1 MLAARSSLPVPG
13 KRLLFPAVEGRE
25 AGQFFNHKTRVPA
38 ERRRI
43 DLLCTIRDLLHRP
56 TQFPKEVIIMHV
68 AEQVAADPIAQ
79 SLLAE
84 FEAQAPITR
93 KFLERLPEDK
103 LTWKP
108 HEKSMTAGQLALHIA
123 SVPASVVRLV
133 AENPK
138 QAREKFEF
146 SQPASRE
153 EILKA
158 HDDGVAAVRELLPKY
173 DDAAM
178 NEAWRLMR
186 GDKELF
192 ATPRG
197 LILHDLMLSHWYQ
210 HRGQFS
216 VYLRLLDVPVP
227 ASWGPSAD
235 EPPPFMQ
242 KAANQA

>member
-1 MLAARSSLPVPG
+1 MP
-13 KRLLFPAVEGRE
+13 
-25 AGQFFNHKTRVPA
+25 
-38 ERRRI
+38 
-43 DLLCTIRDLLHRP
+43 
-56 TQFPKEVIIMHV
+56 V
-68 AEQVAADPIAQ
+68 AEPVATDSIAQ
-79 SLLAE
+79 TLLAE
-84 FEAQAPITR
+84 FERQAPVTR
-93 KFLERLPEDK
+93 RFLERLPEDK

-123 SVPASVVRLV
+123 TVPASVVRLV
-133 AENPK
+133 GENPK

-146 SQPASRE
+146 AQAASRD

-158 HDDGVAAVRELLPKY
+158 HDDGVAAVRELLPKF

-178 NEAWRLMR
+178 NESWRLVR

-192 ATPRG
+192 STPRG

-216 VYLRLLDVPVP
+216 VYLRLLDIAVP

-242 KAANQA
+242 R